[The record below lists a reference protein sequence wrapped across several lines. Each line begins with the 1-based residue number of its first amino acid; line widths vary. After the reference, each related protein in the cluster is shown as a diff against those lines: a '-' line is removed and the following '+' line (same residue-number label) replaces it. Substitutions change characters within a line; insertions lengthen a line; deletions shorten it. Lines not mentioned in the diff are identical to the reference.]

1 MFIVSVLLT
10 EPFAAGV
17 AEDGF
22 IPQVG
27 ANAGAGCTEQVKFT
41 VLLNPF
47 TEVSVTV
54 AVVLPPGATELE
66 VGAEADSEKVGAMK
80 LALTD

>member
-1 MFIVSVLLT
+1 MVSVLFT
-10 EPFAAGV
+10 EPLAAGV
-17 AEDGF
+17 AEDGL
-22 IPQVG
+22 IAHVG
-27 ANAGAGCTEQVKFT
+27 ANAGVGCTEQVKVT

-47 TEVSVTV
+47 TEVSVTL